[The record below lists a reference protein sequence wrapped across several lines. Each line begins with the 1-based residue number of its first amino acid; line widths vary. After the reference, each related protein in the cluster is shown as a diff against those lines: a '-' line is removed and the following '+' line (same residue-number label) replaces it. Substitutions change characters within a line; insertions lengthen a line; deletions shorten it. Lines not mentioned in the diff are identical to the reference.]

1 MITFGEPNTTAVT
14 TANPSALTIAQIA
27 MAGDSVSYSTTSPLL
42 AQPWLAIDIETANGR
57 PEEAERWMRL
67 HYTPP
72 SHYKTAEAC
81 GKNYLEM
88 REKKLEKRALLD
100 SSPVVIVT
108 VQTPTAG
115 LHGLHCL
122 GATPAATH
130 AGTGGLVQ
138 GFATAREMLI
148 ALRTG
153 LDSLTAEG
161 TVIAGHNIIGFDLP
175 KLRWAY
181 LKAGLRM
188 PYALAPSAS
197 QPVFDSMRQYGK
209 HFSQV
214 EKPFIALADL
224 LEEFGI
230 PSHKSELDGSK
241 VPGMVAEILAGGSN
255 APGLLDQLLTYAL
268 KDAAVEAHLFL
279 AMTGQLPDA
288 PEA

>member
-14 TANPSALTIAQIA
+14 TANPSAITIAQIA
-27 MAGDSVSYSTTSPLL
+27 MAGDSVSYSAPVQQL

-72 SHYKTAEAC
+72 ANYKTAEAC
-81 GKNYLEM
+81 GKAFLEM
-88 REKKLEKRALLD
+88 REKKTEKRALLD

-108 VQTPTAG
+108 VQTPAAG
-115 LHGLHCL
+115 LYGLHCL
-122 GATPAATH
+122 GAVPSAPH

-138 GFATAREMLI
+138 GFATAREMLV

-153 LDSLTAEG
+153 LDSLVAEG
-161 TVIAGHNIIGFDLP
+161 TTIVGHNILGFDLP

-188 PYALAPSAS
+188 PYALAADS
-197 QPVFDSMRQYGK
+197 QPVFDTMRQYGRR
-209 HFSQV
+209 FSQV
-214 EKPFIALADL
+214 EKPFVALADL

-241 VPGMVAEILAGGSN
+241 VPGMVEKILAGERQH
-255 APGLLDQLLTYAL
+255 LDPLLTYAL

-279 AMTGQLPDA
+279 AMTGQLPDQ
-288 PEA
+288 PE

>member
-1 MITFGEPNTTAVT
+1 MILFGDPKPTSEQ
-14 TANPSALTIAQIA
+14 LAQLA
-27 MAGDSVSYSTTSPLL
+27 MAGDTVTVTPPPVYAAPAYPPLA
-42 AQPWLAIDIETANGR
+42 AQPWIAIDIETANGR

-72 SHYKTAEAC
+72 SNYKTAEAC
-81 GKNYLEM
+81 GKAFLEM
-88 REKKLEKRALLD
+88 REKKTEKRALLD

-108 VQTPTAG
+108 VQTASAG
-115 LHGLHCL
+115 LYGLHCL
-122 GATPAATH
+122 GAAEPAPH
-130 AGTGGLVQ
+130 GGTGGTVQ

-148 ALRTG
+148 ALRQG
-153 LDSLTAEG
+153 LDGLADEG
-161 TVIAGHNIIGFDLP
+161 TTIVGHNIIGFDLP

-241 VPGMVAEILAGGSN
+241 VPGMVEKILAGEREH
-255 APGLLDQLLTYAL
+255 LDPLLTYAL

-279 AMTGQLPDA
+279 AMTGQLPDRS
-288 PEA
+288 E